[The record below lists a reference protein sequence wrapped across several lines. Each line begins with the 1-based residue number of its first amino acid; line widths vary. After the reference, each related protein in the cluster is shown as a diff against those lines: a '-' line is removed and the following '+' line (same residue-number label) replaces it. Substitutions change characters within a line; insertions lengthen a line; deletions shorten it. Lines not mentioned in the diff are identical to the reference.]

1 MKWRDFDYTLLILTL
16 LLVGLGLIM
25 ISSTTEGALVLRGPA
40 LRQTISAAIGLLLM
54 MVLGAV
60 DYRILGPLRNVIY
73 GVVIALLLLV
83 VAIGQ
88 ITHGAQ
94 RWIDLGLFP
103 FQPSELSKVFIIL
116 ILASYLAF
124 YQESV
129 HKLHRILI
137 SLFYVVPPVLLIYLQ
152 PDLGTALVVVVI
164 WVVMLFVAGMRV
176 RHLVLL
182 ILSGLLAAPFA
193 WWRLQGYMRTR
204 LVLFLRP
211 DLDPTQR
218 YNIDQ
223 ALISIG
229 SGGWL
234 GKGLVSGSQSQLHF
248 LRVRHTDFIFSALGE
263 ELGFVGT
270 VLVILLLTLLV
281 LRLLRI
287 AEHAR
292 GTFGGLIACG
302 GATMIAFQSVVNI
315 GMNVGLLP
323 VVGIPLPFVSYGGS
337 SLLSILIAQG
347 LAQSVA
353 LHRRKIDF
361 ELQAPTAQLE
371 IHW

>member
-1 MKWRDFDYTLLILTL
+1 M
-16 LLVGLGLIM
+16 V
-25 ISSTTEGALVLRGPA
+25 
-40 LRQTISAAIGLLLM
+40 
-54 MVLGAV
+54 VLGVV
-60 DYRILGPLRNVIY
+60 DYRVLGHLRNVIY
-73 GVVIALLLLV
+73 GVVIVLLSLV
-83 VAIGQ
+83 VVIGQ

-94 RWIDLGLFP
+94 RWLDLGLFP
-103 FQPSELSKVFIIL
+103 VQPSELSKVLIIL
-116 ILASYLAF
+116 VMASYLA
-124 YQESV
+124 YYRES
-129 HKLHRILI
+129 LHQLRYILL
-137 SLFYVVPPVLLIYLQ
+137 SLVYVVPPVLLIYLQ
-152 PDLGTALVVVVI
+152 PDLGTALVVAAI
-164 WVVMLFVAGMRV
+164 WVVMLFAAGMRV
-176 RHLVLL
+176 RHLLL
-182 ILSGLLAAPFA
+182 MTLAGLVTAPFA
-193 WWRLQGYMRTR
+193 WYRLQGYMRTR
-204 LVLFLRP
+204 LILFLRP
-211 DLDPTQR
+211 GLDPAQR

-234 GKGLVSGSQSQLHF
+234 GKGLLSGSQSQLRF

-270 VLVILLLTLLV
+270 VLVVLLLVLLV

-287 AEHAR
+287 AERAR

-302 GATMIAFQSVVNI
+302 VATMIAFQSAVNI

-337 SLLSILIAQG
+337 SLVSILIAEG